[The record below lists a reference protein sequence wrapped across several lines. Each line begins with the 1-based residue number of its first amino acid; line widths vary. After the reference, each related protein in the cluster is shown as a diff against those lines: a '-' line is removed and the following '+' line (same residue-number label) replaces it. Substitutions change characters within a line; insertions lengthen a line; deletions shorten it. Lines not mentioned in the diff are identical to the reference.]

1 MNKSTRDIIAI
12 VSLVLL
18 ALVLIGVG
26 PLITI
31 WSLNVVFNLQ
41 IAYGF
46 TQWLG
51 ILILQVATFGGI
63 QGRLQTLI
71 NKL

>member
-12 VSLVLL
+12 ASLLLL
-18 ALVLIGVG
+18 ALVIIGVG

-31 WSLNVVFNLQ
+31 WSLNVVFNMQ
-41 IAYGF
+41 ITYGF
-46 TQWLG
+46 IQWLG
-51 ILILQVATFGGI
+51 VLILHVATFGGI